1 MVHFQSKIF
10 LTFLN
15 RTLPNYT
22 FDPVTVDSPLLHID
36 ESDNDDEEQQQIA
49 LQAKLAEDQD
59 KNLSNQKNKQ
69 LKLTHFW
76 KK

>member
-1 MVHFQSKIF
+1 MIHFQSKIF

-22 FDPVTVDSPLLHID
+22 FDPLIVDFTLLHID
-36 ESDNDDEEQQQIA
+36 ESDDSNEEQQQIA
-49 LQAKLAEDQD
+49 IQAKLAEDQD

-69 LKLTHFW
+69 LKLIHFW

>member
-1 MVHFQSKIF
+1 M
-10 LTFLN
+10 
-15 RTLPNYT
+15 
-22 FDPVTVDSPLLHID
+22 FDPATVNSPLLHID
-36 ESDNDDEEQQQIA
+36 ESDDDDEEQQQIA